1 MLTELQILTTL
12 GLAAAALFAVL
23 PILRQRQFRTLAA
36 GVSGSCLMGI
46 GAAGFALVAGG
57 FVDSPAL
64 VSHATAQELPAD
76 ADADDSSAK
85 GSGAAELPGSKPA
98 ESASATTGS
107 EFDIEAPVKYVEPA
121 GRPTWVKAR
130 PKTTG
135 PGIHTVPVASGPF
148 PLTLERDAQR
158 ALDSAIV
165 ESTNDY
171 IAQQLGSQ
179 LAPQLLRYSAHE
191 IKERFI
197 RHENVHADEAN
208 YSFGPMHESFAL
220 LEFDQSFRDELSGR
234 WDGIRSTSRLTQLG
248 LFAGAGLL
256 LLVSIFGYFRLDNAT
271 RGYYTGRLQ
280 FATAAAILAVIGAGV
295 FAAQWIH
302 WL

>member
-1 MLTELQILTTL
+1 MLNEIQMLTSL
-12 GLAAAALFAVL
+12 GLAAAALVAVV
-23 PILRQRQFRTLAA
+23 PILRQRQFRKLAA

-46 GAAGFALVAGG
+46 GATAFALVAGG
-57 FVDSPAL
+57 LIDVPAT
-64 VSHATAQELPAD
+64 VSQATAQELPAGT
-76 ADADDSSAK
+76 DDSSAK
-85 GSGAAELPGSKPA
+85 GSGAAELPESKPA
-98 ESASATTGS
+98 ESASASTGG
-107 EFDIEAPVKYVEPA
+107 ELAIEAPVKFVEPP
-121 GRPTWVKAR
+121 GRPAWVKAK

-135 PGIHTVPVASGPF
+135 PGIHTIPVASGPF
-148 PLTLERDAQR
+148 PVELERDAQR

-165 ESTNDY
+165 EATNEY
-171 IAQQLGSQ
+171 IVQQLGSQ
-179 LAPQLLRYSAHE
+179 LAPQLLRYSAGE

-197 RHENVHADEAN
+197 RPENVHADEAN
-208 YSFGPMHESFAL
+208 YSFAPMHESFAL
-220 LEFDQSFRDELSGR
+220 LEFDKSFRDELSQR
-234 WDGIRSTSRLTQLG
+234 WDGVRSTSRLTQLG

-256 LLVSIFGYFRLDNAT
+256 LLASVFGYFRLDNAT